1 MKNFFTILN
10 LLAVCFTTF
19 AQQQQTTE
27 APSKRPY
34 EALKNEV
41 LNVDKYRI
49 DSIHTKT
56 KDNYTAPQIFSERAI
71 NDFDKKTGLR
81 NVQTHFISTD
91 GKNFTNYY
99 RFLFTYYPNGFLHT
113 LTKEWWTPS
122 SNSWVGRYRTTDGDF
137 DVNGNS
143 ETNEFEKWNT
153 TTNVYDK
160 DMLNKSKYNAVGNN
174 TLNKDYTWDI
184 ATKKYLLSGLD
195 SLYSFDANG
204 NTLGYTSFEVSN
216 TGIVTPTEKLSQKF
230 NTKNQLIEDI
240 TETWNGSA
248 WENKALHVYKY
259 DATINNKVF
268 TNSLW
273 NKTAKIWE
281 IYDKDSIV
289 FNANKYIVKYE
300 HKRWNKASNSFVNF
314 SVTNAT
320 YDPAKDYIKS
330 TDTYE
335 TWDTIKKDYSLT
347 YLFTFF
353 SSELLSANSDVYLS
367 KAFNFSPN
375 PVSDVIN
382 LSFSFEKNSDIQI
395 NIINNTGQL
404 ITHQNFKNI
413 QESQTTLSV
422 ANLPN
427 GIYFMQLISEGKQA
441 TKRMVVSR

>member
-10 LLAVCFTTF
+10 LLVVCFSTF
-19 AQQQQTTE
+19 AQQQTTE

-34 EALKNEV
+34 ETFKKEALNGV
-41 LNVDKYRI
+41 KYKI
-49 DSIHTKT
+49 DSFHIKT
-56 KDNYTAPQIFSERAI
+56 KDNYTAPQIFSQRAI
-71 NDFDKKTGLR
+71 NDYDKKTGLR
-81 NVQTHFISTD
+81 NSQTYYYSTD
-91 GKNFTNYY
+91 GKNFINYF
-99 RFLFTYYPNGFLHT
+99 RFLFTYYPNGFLKT

-122 SNSWVGRYRTTDGDF
+122 SNSWVGRYRSTDSDF
-137 DVNGNS
+137 DINGNS
-143 ETNEFEKWNT
+143 ETNEFEKWNN
-153 TTNVYDK
+153 TTNIYDK
-160 DMLNKSKYNAVGNN
+160 DMLNKSKFNAVGNK
-174 TLNKDYTWDI
+174 TSNKDYTWDN

-204 NTLGYTSFEVSN
+204 NTLGTTSFEVSN
-216 TGIVTPTEKLSQKF
+216 TGIVTPTERMSQRF
-230 NTKNQLIEDI
+230 NNNQLTENL

-248 WENKALHVYKY
+248 WVNKALHVYKY
-259 DATINNKVF
+259 DAIIKNKVF

-273 NKTAKIWE
+273 NKTAKVWE
-281 IYDKDSIV
+281 VYDKDSLV
-289 FNANKYIVKYE
+289 FNAKNEIAKWE
-300 HKRWNKASNSFVNF
+300 HKRWNTVSNSFVNF
-314 SVTNAT
+314 SLSNTT
-320 YDPAKDYIKS
+320 FDPLKDYTIY

-347 YLFTFF
+347 YLYTYF
-353 SSELLSANSDVYLS
+353 SSELLLANSDVYLS

-375 PVSDVIN
+375 PVSDEIN

-404 ITHQNFKNI
+404 MNHQNFKNI
-413 QESQTTLSV
+413 QENQTTFSV